1 MAMRRREFITMLSGA
16 AACPL
21 SARAQQLS
29 IPVVGFV
36 RSSPASGFTH
46 LVNLFR
52 QGLEAAGFIN
62 GQNVVIE
69 IHWTDRID
77 RLPELL
83 EDLLRR
89 KVAVIVGNS
98 LTARAALAATKSTP
112 IVFIVGSDPV
122 RTGLVSS
129 INRPGGNATGVV
141 FNTTQ
146 LAAKRLALLHELVPN
161 AGLVAVLLDPTVPD
175 TAIESKDAEEA
186 GRTLMR
192 KLLILNASNA
202 QQIDNAFDTIV
213 RSGAGALL
221 VGSGPLFLG
230 HRSQLAMLA
239 ERNRLPTSYVTRQYP
254 AAGGLMSYGPSQTD
268 AYLRA
273 GAYVGRI
280 LKGVKPADIPVELPT
295 KFELVINIKSAK
307 ALGLEIPPTLLAR
320 ADEVIE

>member
-1 MAMRRREFITMLSGA
+1 MRRREFITLVGSATA
-16 AACPL
+16 AWPFA
-21 SARAQQLS
+21 ARAQQLS
-29 IPVVGFV
+29 MPVVGFV
-36 RSSPASGFTH
+36 RSSPATGFTH
-46 LVNLFR
+46 LVNSFR
-52 QGLEAAGFIN
+52 QGLEAAGFVD

-69 IHWTDRID
+69 IRWTDSSD

-83 EDLLRR
+83 DDLLRR

-161 AGLVAVLLDPTVPD
+161 ADLVGVLLDPTVPD
-175 TAIESKDAEEA
+175 TAIELKDAEEA
-186 GRTLMR
+186 GRALVR
-192 KLLILNASNA
+192 KLLILKASNA

-213 RSGAGALL
+213 RNGAGALL

-230 HRSQLAMLA
+230 HRGQLAMLA
-239 ERNRLPTSYVTRQYP
+239 ARNRLPVSYVTRQYP

-280 LKGVKPADIPVELPT
+280 LKGVKPADLPVELPT
-295 KFELVINIKSAK
+295 KFELVINTRSAK